1 MIKRKLFREL
11 VDHLPQKEMSLIIG
25 PRQAGK
31 TTLMEMLKAHL
42 DKSGERTMFL
52 NLDIEWDRPHFES
65 QAALLKKIELE
76 LGQQQHGYVFIDEI
90 QRKEDAGLFLKGL
103 FDLKLPYK
111 FIVSGSGSLELKE
124 KIHESLVGRKRLFEL
139 STVTFGEFINHRT
152 DYRYE
157 QKPADFLAIEKNRAQ
172 QLLSEYMQFGGY
184 PRIVTAAEQS
194 EKRRLIDEIHRSILE
209 KDIAYLLKL
218 DKPEVFSALIR
229 ILAGQVGQLMNYS
242 EMASTLNVSFATV
255 KKYLWYAQK
264 IFLVELIRPYA
275 RNVRK
280 EISKSP
286 VPYFWDLGFRN
297 YSLGLFGHLESPTE
311 KGFVFENLVFL
322 LLKEKIRFKAA
333 NLNYWRTKD
342 KAEVDFVIEAG
353 KRLIPVEVMYKAL
366 KGDKVPVSLRSFINR
381 YHPEHAYIVNLDLSK
396 TVRINQTTLVFM
408 PFYELLRQ
416 TAVL

>member
-1 MIKRKLFREL
+1 MIKRKLFPKL
-11 VDHLPQKEMSLIIG
+11 VDHLTQKEMSLIVG

-31 TTLMEMLKAHL
+31 TTLMEMLKEYL
-42 DKSGERTMFL
+42 ENSGERTLFL

-65 QAALLKKIELE
+65 QAALLNKIKLE
-76 LGQQQHGYVFIDEI
+76 LGQKHGYVFIDEI

-111 FIVSGSGSLELKE
+111 FILSGSGSLELKQ

-139 STVTFGEFINHRT
+139 TTVTFEEFINHRT

-157 QKPADFLAIEKNRAQ
+157 ENLTDFLAIEKDRAQ
-172 QLLSEYMQFGGY
+172 QLLSEYMHFGGY
-184 PRIVTAAEQS
+184 PRIVMAAEQR
-194 EKRRLIDEIHRSILE
+194 EKLRLIDDIYRSVLE

-218 DKPEVFSALIR
+218 DKPDVFSALIK

-242 EMASTLNVSFATV
+242 EMASTLNVSFSTV

-264 IFLVELIRPYA
+264 IFLVELIAPYA
-275 RNVRK
+275 RNIRK

-286 VPYFWDLGFRN
+286 VPYFWDLGLRN
-297 YSLGLFGHLESPTE
+297 YSLGLFGHLESPAE

-322 LLKEKIRFKAA
+322 ILRQKLRFKAA
-333 NLNYWRTKD
+333 KLNYWRTKD

-353 KRLIPVEVMYKAL
+353 KTLIPAEVKFKHL
-366 KGDKVPVSLRSFINR
+366 KQDKVPASLRSFIDK
-381 YHPEHAYIVNLDLSK
+381 YKPEQAYIINLDLSK
-396 TVRINQTTLVFM
+396 TLKINKTTLFFL
-408 PFYELLRQ
+408 PFHELLRQ